1 MCSNAIEEQ
10 IYLQKVQVYSRNIEF
25 TTSILIV
32 LGTGGRYT
40 IVNKVSH
47 LLSKILQFMRNTDVI
62 KVMQY
67 VKWTL
72 STLCGL

>member
-1 MCSNAIEEQ
+1 MCSNAIKEQ

-32 LGTGGRYT
+32 PGTGGGYT

-47 LLSKILQFMRNTDVI
+47 LLSKILQFMRNTEII

-72 STLCGL
+72 